1 MDSMPNLN
9 GYTIVSNAVSAD
21 QAEKARTAFLE
32 ADYDLIKQ
40 LRRGHFQRMFP
51 SGESHLPDHEEIY
64 SSEFYRS
71 GYLEKTPLISKIFQD
86 SILPILKKFSSREL
100 SKFDLRVYKMSEGG
114 HFRLHLDDYTAEVG
128 FIWYLSKEWKWDWGG
143 LLLTIDQQKN
153 ARVFLP
159 EWNQLIILEH
169 AAKKI
174 PHCITRVEP
183 HAKEA
188 MMMLVGFIS

>member
-1 MDSMPNLN
+1 MNSTLNLN
-9 GYTIVSNAVSAD
+9 GYTVLSNAVDAD
-21 QAEKARTAFLE
+21 QAEKARAAFLE

-40 LRRGHFQRMFP
+40 LRRGHFKRMFP
-51 SGESHLPDHEEIY
+51 SNESCLPSHEEIY

-86 SILPILKKFSSREL
+86 SILPLLKKFSSCEL
-100 SKFDLRVYKMSEGG
+100 SKFDLRAYKMSEGG
-114 HFRLHLDDYTAEVG
+114 HFRLHLDDYTAEIG

-143 LLLTIDQQKN
+143 LLLAIDQEKH

-174 PHCITRVEP
+174 PHCVTRVES
-183 HAKEA
+183 HAKESR
-188 MMMLVGFIS
+188 MMLVGFIS